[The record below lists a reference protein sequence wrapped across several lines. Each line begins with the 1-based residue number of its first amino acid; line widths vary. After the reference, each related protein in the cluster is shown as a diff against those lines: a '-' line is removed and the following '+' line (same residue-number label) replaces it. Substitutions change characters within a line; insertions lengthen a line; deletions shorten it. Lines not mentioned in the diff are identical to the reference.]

1 MTKIAYLS
9 LPTDQVRSL
18 QQGGKDADGNAP
30 EKFVSDGSGL
40 PCRHCLASIDD
51 GEEFLIVAHRPFSTI
66 QPYAEQGPI
75 FLHAKECNAYEDRT
89 ELPPMFKTWDG
100 ILLRGYSKDE
110 RIVYG
115 TGQTTKPENI
125 EAAVRGLLDTEGVS
139 YVHARSAT
147 NNCFQF
153 RVETLD
159 TD

>member
-40 PCRHCLASIDD
+40 PCRHCLAHIDE
-51 GEEFLIVAHRPFSTI
+51 GEEFLVVAHKPFSTV

-75 FLHAKECNAYEDRT
+75 FLHARECKIYENTT
-89 ELPPMFKTWDG
+89 ELPPMFNTWDG

-115 TGQTTKPENI
+115 TGQTIEPKDIEKAARDLLITK
-125 EAAVRGLLDTEGVS
+125 GVS

-153 RVETLD
+153 RIETSD
-159 TD
+159 TL